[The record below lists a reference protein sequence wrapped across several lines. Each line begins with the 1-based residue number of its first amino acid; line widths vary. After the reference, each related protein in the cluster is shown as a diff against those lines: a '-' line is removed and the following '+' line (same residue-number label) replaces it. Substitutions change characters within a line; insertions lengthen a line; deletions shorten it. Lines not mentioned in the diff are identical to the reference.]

1 MMVAY
6 TTMTPTIQ
14 IEPPLVSS
22 AAQGKRTGQ
31 SIHDAELYEIIN
43 GEKLY
48 RDATG
53 GEHGWVELN
62 VASAIRDYVRPQ
74 RLGRVQVG
82 EVGIYIQRNPDRVRA
97 ADVLFIS
104 LERYAQLSNPGGYLD
119 VAPELVVE
127 VLSPDDTVIG
137 MMQKLRD
144 YFSIGVH
151 LIWLIDP
158 EAHTVFAYRS
168 LTDVREFTAA
178 DTLPGDEVLPGF
190 AVPVASLFEA

>member
-1 MMVAY
+1 MIAEPIVKP
-6 TTMTPTIQ
+6 TTPSNPT
-14 IEPPLVSS
+14 LT
-22 AAQGKRTGQ
+22 AAARQTQSTGQ
-31 SIHDAELYEIIN
+31 TIHDPELYEIIN
-43 GEKLY
+43 GEKVY
-48 RDATG
+48 RDATD

-62 VASAIRDYVRPQ
+62 VASAIRDHVRPQ

-104 LERYAQLSNPGGYLD
+104 LERYARLSNPDGYLD

-144 YFSIGVH
+144 YFSIGVR
-151 LIWLIDP
+151 LVWLIDP
-158 EAHTVFAYRS
+158 EAHTVLAYRS
-168 LTDVREFTAA
+168 LTDVREFTEA
-178 DTLPGDEVLPGF
+178 DSLPGEDVLPGF
-190 AVPVASLFEA
+190 AVSVASLFEA